1 MLTLLTMLPD
11 THIGSSP
18 TSLRGMSPLS
28 AWLVPI
34 YAVLSYFA
42 AGIALVIMASALT
55 RYIHE
60 EEAHPLSYAAAG
72 AAILAASVF
81 TALDIR
87 TGARTARDHERH
99 TRHRLLAA
107 LYSAPTMSNR
117 DRKEFHPG
125 KLVALL
131 TDNVERAAE
140 FRHAYLGSAL
150 AAMVFPIAVVVYIAV
165 AYDWLLG
172 LSMLGQF
179 ILVPLLLRGF
189 MRLFRSRSADSRR
202 KRAGLSE
209 KYLDAIRN
217 LTTISLITAGSRVE
231 QQLRA
236 EGERNRGATMKL
248 LAGNQVV
255 IIVMDLAVSLVLIC
269 TTVAIIAVRVS
280 SGSLSPSHGLASVFL
295 LVLLLAPLAQVAGF
309 FYVGMGGIAAQRAIK
324 KYLHTHERTEAL
336 DNNDAGSTEHDVS
349 CDAIVIDSLNF
360 SYGETPVLTN
370 VSVTV
375 PHGAKIAIVGRSG
388 SGKSTLLHLL
398 RGLLPTT
405 PGAITIRG
413 LDAATTPLNNI
424 RTSTAT
430 VAQHTWLFSGSIA
443 DNLRIARIDAS
454 EADMW
459 EALSRA
465 NLADEVRSM
474 PHGLDTDA
482 GERGAFLS
490 GGQAQRLSLAR
501 ALLSGRDIV
510 LFDEPTS
517 HIDLESE
524 ALIVSAI
531 QQLPENITAIMVTHR
546 PALLAA
552 ADTVYTMEAGEL
564 R

>member
-1 MLTLLTMLPD
+1 MLTSLIMSSVP
-11 THIGSSP
+11 HIDSP
-18 TSLRGMSPLS
+18 STSQHRMSPLS
-28 AWLVPI
+28 SWLVPL
-34 YAVLSYFA
+34 YAVMSYFA
-42 AGIALVIMASALT
+42 AGIALVLMASALA

-60 EEAHPLSYAAAG
+60 DEAYPLFYAITG
-72 AAILAASVF
+72 IAILAAGGF

-87 TGARTARDHERH
+87 TGARKAREQERY

-150 AAMVFPIAVVVYIAV
+150 AAMVFPIAVVIYIAV

-179 ILVPLLLRGF
+179 IFVPILLRGF
-189 MRLFRSRSADSRR
+189 MRLFRGRSADSRR

-217 LTTISLITAGSRVE
+217 LTTVSLINAGSRVE

-269 TTVAIIAVRVS
+269 TTVAVIATRIDS
-280 SGSLSPSHGLASVFL
+280 KALSPSHGLASIFL
-295 LVLLLAPLAQVAGF
+295 LVLLLAPLSQVAGF

-324 KYLHTHERTEAL
+324 KYLRMHEHTRKVDNGYTDSMER
-336 DNNDAGSTEHDVS
+336 GSAPNAV
-349 CDAIVIDSLNF
+349 VVDSLSF
-360 SYGETPVLTN
+360 SYGETPVLN
-370 VSVTV
+370 NINLTV
-375 PHGAKIAIVGRSG
+375 PSGAKIAIIGRSG
-388 SGKSTLLHLL
+388 SGKSTLLHIL
-398 RGLLPTT
+398 RGLLPTS
-405 PGAITIRG
+405 PNMIFIRG
-413 LDAATTPLNNI
+413 LDAATTPLEKI
-424 RTSTAT
+424 RTATAT

-443 DNLRIARIDAS
+443 DNLRIARLDAT

-459 EALSRA
+459 DALSRA
-465 NLADEVRSM
+465 NLADEVQNM
-474 PHGLDTDA
+474 PNGLNTDV

-517 HIDLESE
+517 HIDLASE

-531 QQLPENITAIMVTHR
+531 QQLPDNITAIMVTHR

-552 ADTVYTMEAGEL
+552 ADTVYTMKAGEL